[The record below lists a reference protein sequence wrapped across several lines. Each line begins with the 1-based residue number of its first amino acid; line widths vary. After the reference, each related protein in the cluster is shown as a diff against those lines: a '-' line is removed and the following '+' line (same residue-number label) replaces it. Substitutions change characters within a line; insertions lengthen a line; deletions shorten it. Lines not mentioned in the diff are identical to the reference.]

1 MKALTSLTL
10 LWISISSIGQTTSS
24 INLKEALLKN
34 LDRNCVELI
43 DETHLY
49 VNDGTSNELFYYALQ
64 PQQEITGTL
73 ILLPPTGQTVEEVI
87 NNNIKISELAFEH
100 GILLIVPSINYN
112 LYLDP
117 IAMIF
122 LNTSFKEALAK
133 YKAPKEKV
141 IMGGFSLG
149 GMNAIRYTE
158 LSREDSTLTEIQPI
172 AVYGIDPPLNW
183 TRLYYSFQRTEELN
197 FSEGAVQEATTY
209 LNKLHTEFGGSPA
222 EVSTVYIK
230 HSVYSRNKKNGGNAK
245 FLIDIPIRIYS
256 DPDINWHLKERQTD
270 LYDINAI
277 DQTAMINQL
286 HILGNEKAEF
296 VNALGKGYRLNGMR
310 HPHSWSIAEPNEL
323 MTWIKAKLK

>member
-1 MKALTSLTL
+1 
-10 LWISISSIGQTTSS
+10 
-24 INLKEALLKN
+24 
-34 LDRNCVELI
+34 
-43 DETHLY
+43 
-49 VNDGTSNELFYYALQ
+49 
-64 PQQEITGTL
+64 
-73 ILLPPTGQTVEEVI
+73 
-87 NNNIKISELAFEH
+87 
-100 GILLIVPSINYN
+100 
-112 LYLDP
+112 
-117 IAMIF
+117 
-122 LNTSFKEALAK
+122 
-133 YKAPKEKV
+133 
-141 IMGGFSLG
+141 MGGFSLG